1 MFPRTF
7 ASALHPRT
15 RLLARVTLLMALGCT
30 CSFAT
35 WSASG
40 TVKNASGSTLS
51 GVTITVQ
58 DSSSKLT
65 TTTDNNGNFT
75 IGTATGIMASPV
87 PPAFSVHQDGN
98 ELVVQYPAV
107 SGELQLS
114 LLDIAGATLWKGQTP
129 LVNGEARVPFSAGSH
144 HGAAILRVRCGQ
156 TNLSQPLTLNGSAGV
171 SVSSPPISARALA
184 TNPTLLAHKGNSVY
198 HDTSFTMNSMNQSG
212 INIVMRDTTPVVV
225 TSTCT
230 LPNSPNSGSG
240 SFTWYYFGQNSGGFV
255 NGVYTTACGYQGTES
270 SGESSD
276 KMNNIANPQYFVAIP
291 GTNSSNFNTVGMCG
305 ACVQLNGQNGKSIIA
320 TITDECPEDINQPC
334 ASDPNGHLDVGYPGF
349 QQLGFSTGNP
359 SGTTW
364 KYVPC
369 PVTGNV
375 VIRIKSG
382 NANQVYIE
390 NTILPIKSVT
400 VNSGSSTEL
409 SYGPWQLPKNAA
421 GSTLVITDYSNRSI
435 TYTVPTSLGS
445 NQDQNTGLQFPA
457 CQ

>member
-1 MFPRTF
+1 MFPRT
-7 ASALHPRT
+7 SGIALQPWP
-15 RLLARVTLLMALGCT
+15 RLLAKTAFLLGIGST

-40 TVKNASGSTLS
+40 TVKNATGSTLS

-75 IGTATGIMASPV
+75 IGTATGIVASAV
-87 PPAFSVHQDGN
+87 PSAFSVNQEGN
-98 ELVVQYPAV
+98 ELVVQYPAAT
-107 SGELQLS
+107 GELQLTLIDVTGS
-114 LLDIAGATLWKGQTP
+114 TLWKGQSP
-129 LVNGEARVPFSAGSH
+129 LVDGEARLPFSPGSH
-144 HGAAILRVRCGQ
+144 HGAAILRVRCG
-156 TNLSQPLTLNGSAGV
+156 NASFSQPLTLNGFAGV

-225 TSTCT
+225 ISTCT

-240 SFTWYYFGQNSGGFV
+240 SFTWYYFGQGTYQT
-255 NGVYTTACGYQGTES
+255 NGYYQTACGYHGFES
-270 SGESSD
+270 SGETSD
-276 KMNNIANPQYFVAIP
+276 KMNNIANSQYFVAIP
-291 GTNSSNFNTVGMCG
+291 GNSSSDFNTVGMCG
-305 ACVQLNGQNGKSIIA
+305 ACVQLTGKNGTNVVA
-320 TITDECPEDINQPC
+320 TITDECPENSNAPC
-334 ASDPNGHLDVGYPGF
+334 SSDPNGHLDVGYPAF
-349 QQLGFSTGNP
+349 QQLGYLPIGNP

-375 VIRIKSG
+375 VFRIKPG
-382 NANQVYIE
+382 NANQFFIE
-390 NTILPIKSVT
+390 NTVLNIKSVT
-400 VNSGSSTEL
+400 VNGNSANRL
-409 SYGPWQLPKNAA
+409 SYGAWSVSNNLSSGQ
-421 GSTLVITDYSNRSI
+421 SMTITDYAGRSI
-435 TYTVPTSLGS
+435 NYTISGTSQD
-445 NQDQNTGLQFPA
+445 QDQNTGLQFPA